1 MTHFGVICPPFPG
14 HINPMA
20 ALGRELQSRGHPITF
35 VQIPDVESLV
45 RSEGLKFWPIG
56 QSAYRPGE
64 LAKVF
69 AQLGKLSGI
78 EALRYSVNFC
88 QQVSAIICQDAPG
101 AIQAAGIEALLV
113 DQLEPAGETVAEF
126 LGIPFI
132 CVCCAQAIHRKAEV
146 PPFFTAWSY
155 QNTWWARLRN
165 QAAYYLLDRS
175 SQPIQQVL
183 NEYRRQWKLPLY
195 HKLYAS
201 CSRLA
206 QISQQPA
213 AFDFP
218 CANLPEHFHYT
229 GPLRNSSPRAVTF
242 PFERLTGQPLIY
254 ASLGSVQNTKQEI
267 FYCIAAACEGLDV
280 QLVISHGGG
289 MNAEAVQGLPGSPL
303 VVEYAPQLEVL
314 AKARLTITHGGLNT
328 VLDSLKLG
336 VPLVAIPIT
345 YEQPGTG
352 ARIKWTGTGEVIPLT
367 RLSIPGLLA
376 AIQRVLMEDSYL
388 DNAFRLKQVIGQSG
402 GVKRAAD
409 IVEQAVRFGHPVLSR
424 LSSGDLR
431 VAQKAAIR
439 SPLSLS

>member
-1 MTHFGVICPPFPG
+1 
-14 HINPMA
+14 MA
-20 ALGRELQSRGHPITF
+20 ALGRELRSRGHRITF
-35 VQIPDVESLV
+35 LQIPDVEPLV
-45 RSEGLKFWPIG
+45 RSEGLNFWPIG
-56 QSAYRPGE
+56 QSAYQPGS
-64 LAKVF
+64 LAETF
-69 AQLGKLSGI
+69 EQLGKLSGL

-88 QQVSAIICQDAPG
+88 QQVTAIICQDVPS
-101 AIQAAGIEALLV
+101 AIEAAGIEALLV

-132 CVCCAQAIHRKAEV
+132 CVCCAQAIHRKADV
-146 PPFFTAWSY
+146 PPFFTPWSY

-165 QAAYYLLDRS
+165 LAAYHLLDRS

-183 NEYRRQWKLPLY
+183 NEYRLRWKLPGY
-195 HKLYAS
+195 HSLYAS

-218 CANLPEHFHYT
+218 CANLPQHFHYT
-229 GPLRNSSPRAVTF
+229 GPLRNSSPRSVPF

-254 ASLGSVQNTKQEI
+254 ASLGSVQNTKHEV
-267 FYCIAAACEGLDV
+267 FRYIAAACEGLDV

-289 MNAEAVQGLPGSPL
+289 MNAEAVQGLPGFPL

-314 AKARLTITHGGLNT
+314 SKARLTITHGGLNT
-328 VLDSLKLG
+328 VLDSLSNG

-352 ARIKWTGTGEVIPLT
+352 ARIRWTGTGEVIPLN
-367 RLSIPGLLA
+367 RLSIPGLRA
-376 AIQRVLMEDSYL
+376 VIQRVLTEDSYL
-388 DNAFRLKQVIGQSG
+388 DNALRLQQAIRQSG

-409 IVEQAVRFGHPVLSR
+409 IVEQAVKSGHPVRSR
-424 LSSGDLR
+424 LSSSYLR
-431 VAQKAAIR
+431 VANQKAVIR
-439 SPLSLS
+439 SPVTRY